1 MLNSGRAI
9 GGGRRERFR
18 SWRAQRPFV
27 GAVLMALSSVLLFL
41 PAFSTLEIGDVLV
54 SVSTIGGVSTLVLGS
69 FMVLCAAAVL
79 LGAAAVRIPA
89 GLGAMLIALI
99 ALPAANFGGF
109 VLGTVL
115 GVLGSAY
122 ALTWRPSVPRVWT
135 TSGTDE

>member
-1 MLNSGRAI
+1 VLTVGRAPI
-9 GGGRRERFR
+9 GSRRERFR
-18 SWRAQRPFV
+18 SWRAQRPFI

-41 PAFSTLEIGDVLV
+41 PAFSTLKIGDLLV
-54 SVSTIGGVSTLVLGS
+54 SVSTIAGVSTLALGS

-79 LGAAAVRIPA
+79 LSTAARIPA
-89 GLGAMLIALI
+89 GLGAMLLALI

-122 ALTWRPSVPRVWT
+122 ALTWRPPPARP
-135 TSGTDE
+135 